1 MMSSLTCRDTSKGN
15 DRSPAMMRARLANW
29 WLAWQRQWQ
38 RHHTRRRLRDLDA
51 RLLDDVGI
59 SAVRAER
66 EARKPFWRR

>member
-1 MMSSLTCRDTSKGN
+1 
-15 DRSPAMMRARLANW
+15 MMRDRWVHWRLAW
-29 WLAWQRQWQ
+29 RRQRQ

-59 SAVRAER
+59 SEARAER

>member
-1 MMSSLTCRDTSKGN
+1 MMHV
-15 DRSPAMMRARLANW
+15 RLANW
-29 WLAWQRQWQ
+29 RLAWQRQWQ

-59 SAVRAER
+59 SAAQAER